1 MRNKKGVLIMS
12 TNENEVRREE
22 IKKIVEE
29 RIKRF
34 IEESGMI
41 DEIVNVIL
49 EQTDENWDPSTK
61 NQKIRQKKVIT
72 ELLYEVGVVPSTLG
86 FEYIREALMMILKE
100 PNYMHEV
107 TKGLYPQIAQK
118 YDSTGARVE
127 RAIRHSIEMAWNKI
141 SPETIEKYFVNTV
154 SYQKGK
160 PTNSEFLSVMAEYI
174 RLHNIQ
180 AY

>member
-72 ELLYEVGVVPSTLG
+72 ELLL
-86 FEYIREALMMILKE
+86 
-100 PNYMHEV
+100 
-107 TKGLYPQIAQK
+107 
-118 YDSTGARVE
+118 
-127 RAIRHSIEMAWNKI
+127 W
-141 SPETIEKYFVNTV
+141 
-154 SYQKGK
+154 
-160 PTNSEFLSVMAEYI
+160 
-174 RLHNIQ
+174 RLELCQ
-180 AY
+180 AH